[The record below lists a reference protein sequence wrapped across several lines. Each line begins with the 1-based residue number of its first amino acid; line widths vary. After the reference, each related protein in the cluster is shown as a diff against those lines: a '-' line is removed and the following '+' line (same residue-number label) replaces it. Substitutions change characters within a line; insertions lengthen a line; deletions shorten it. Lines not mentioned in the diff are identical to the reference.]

1 MRRRIL
7 TSRWQEARGF
17 GGNTS
22 GYLVSL
28 VETSAV
34 VRREMSEVRGYV
46 AFRASTEVLAQ
57 TSSLRFPALRRARGK
72 RSLHASQLLSAPRRR
87 GARLGAA
94 ISRGAFR
101 DAVARVLWAPKVRT

>member
-57 TSSLRFPALRRARGK
+57 ASSLRFPALRRARGK
-72 RSLHASQLLSAPRRR
+72 RSLHALTAPVSTAKTRRHLQGCVSR
-87 GARLGAA
+87 CRRTCPLGAKSA
-94 ISRGAFR
+94 DGRRA
-101 DAVARVLWAPKVRT
+101 